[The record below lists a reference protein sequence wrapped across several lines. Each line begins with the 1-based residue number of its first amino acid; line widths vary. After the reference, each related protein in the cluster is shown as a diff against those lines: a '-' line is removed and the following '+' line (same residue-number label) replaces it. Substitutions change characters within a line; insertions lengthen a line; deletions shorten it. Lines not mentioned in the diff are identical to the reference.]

1 MSVAATRNLYGLVYA
16 LSIVEGTML
25 RTGGR
30 STGMVRPGFVGTQRL
45 GWSTT
50 GDSLPTYRNFHAHMR
65 GMLNLT
71 LSGFSNVG
79 QDIGGWDRKG
89 SDILYARW
97 FGAGT
102 FYPFMW
108 SHGQGDH
115 EPYSHGVRVEQAARE
130 FLDLRYRLVPYLYSL
145 HEAAHRTGVPM
156 LRSFALQEPLE
167 PNAHRIDDAYFLGDD
182 LLIAPLFNDKGDRK
196 VYLPHGIWYDFFGET
211 PPLQGGRE
219 IERTS
224 VPLDRIP
231 AYVRAGAVIPLGPAM
246 QYTAEKPVDPLS
258 VHVYSFARQDL
269 GGAAQTNAFT
279 LYEDDGVT
287 SAYRQGTF
295 QNTDLRFEQTQ
306 DTVRFEITPRS
317 GDGVYRTDSGRS
329 YDLHFH
335 GLRDAPSHV
344 LVNGQEI
351 AQASPE
357 SSGATSSWSRDQV
370 TGVIRVA
377 VPGTAQQDFV
387 VEFAA
392 AGDHG

>member
-1 MSVAATRNLYGLVYA
+1 MPVTVVATMKAKPESVDA
-16 LSIVEGTML
+16 
-25 RTGGR
+25 
-30 STGMVRPGFVGTQRL
+30 VREACKKAIEAVHSEPGC
-45 GWSTT
+45 
-50 GDSLPTYRNFHAHMR
+50 D
-65 GMLNLT
+65 
-71 LSGFSNVG
+71 
-79 QDIGGWDRKG
+79 
-89 SDILYARW
+89 
-97 FGAGT
+97 
-102 FYPFMW
+102 
-108 SHGQGDH
+108 
-115 EPYSHGVRVEQAARE
+115 
-130 FLDLRYRLVPYLYSL
+130 LYSL

-167 PNAHRIDDAYFLGDD
+167 PNAHRIDDAYFLGDN
-182 LLIAPLFNDKGDRK
+182 LLVAPLFNDKGDRK
-196 VYLPHGIWYDFFGET
+196 IYLPHGIWYDFFAET
-211 PPLQGGRE
+211 PPVRGGRE